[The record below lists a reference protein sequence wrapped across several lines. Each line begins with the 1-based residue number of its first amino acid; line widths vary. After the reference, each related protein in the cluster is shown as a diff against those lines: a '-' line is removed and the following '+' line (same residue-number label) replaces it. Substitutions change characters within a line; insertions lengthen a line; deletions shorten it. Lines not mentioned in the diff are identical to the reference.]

1 MNKKKIIDALYVI
14 IFVVGIVLLIYFM
27 ATVSFWYLLAGIATW
42 SLMPILDK
50 AVKKINLNNDKEVS
64 E

>member
-1 MNKKKIIDALYVI
+1 MDKKKIIDALYVI
-14 IFVVGIVLLIYFM
+14 IFVAGIVLLIYFM

-42 SLMPILDK
+42 SLMPVLDK
-50 AVKKINLNNDKEVS
+50 AIKKFNLNNDKKVS